1 MKYGS
6 LFVRIS
12 LIGAGI
18 FGILTSFAFAGSVL
32 SAYKYA
38 WSDNIGYLNFEN
50 VLVNDATLSG
60 YVWSANSGWIKM
72 NPEAGG
78 VLNDGNG
85 NLSGYAWNE
94 NLGWISFNCAN
105 TNTCAT
111 GNFKTTIDAQG
122 NFQGWAWAE
131 NAGWISLSCE
141 NTNTCTPAL
150 FGVKTTWRPGGGGDT
165 TAPVANAG
173 PDITVTDIDNSG
185 AENVTLNAA
194 SSTDNVGITR
204 YEWRQGGLLLATR
217 TTPTTTL
224 NFATGTHTVTLT
236 VYDAAGNS
244 AARPADCRVRIDSD
258 AGGKRIG
265 GFKTLRT

>member
-1 MKYGS
+1 MIQKFKQKS
-6 LFVRIS
+6 FFVS
-12 LIGAGI
+12 TG
-18 FGILTSFAFAGSVL
+18 GILLLLIFQFFNFSISYAANIDVAS
-32 SAYKYA
+32 KYA
-38 WSDNIGYLNFEN
+38 WGENIGWINFQNVQVDNLALTGWAWAEN
-50 VLVNDATLSG
+50 A
-60 YVWSANSGWIKM
+60 GWISLSCE
-72 NPEAGG
+72 NTNTCATGNYG
-78 VLNDGNG
+78 VSNDGNG

-185 AENVTLNAA
+185 AENVTLN
-194 SSTDNVGITR
+194 
-204 YEWRQGGLLLATR
+204 QGMNG
-217 TTPTTTL
+217 
-224 NFATGTHTVTLT
+224 
-236 VYDAAGNS
+236 D
-244 AARPADCRVRIDSD
+244 
-258 AGGKRIG
+258 KE
-265 GFKTLRT
+265 GFYLQREQSQQQR